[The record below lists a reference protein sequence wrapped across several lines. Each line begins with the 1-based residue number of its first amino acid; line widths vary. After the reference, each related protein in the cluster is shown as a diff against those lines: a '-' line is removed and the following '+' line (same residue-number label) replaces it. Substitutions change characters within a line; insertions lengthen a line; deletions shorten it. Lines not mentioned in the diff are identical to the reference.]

1 MKWII
6 TGVAVCLV
14 ALMAAMADAA
24 ASPSWTPESSER
36 LVKLPSSY
44 LKKAI
49 DRDFEGSELAG
60 ALADTNTKIR
70 LKTQTLAD
78 LQQAVEKAE
87 GDVKIELRHQFLAE
101 KREFIGL
108 MGERQEFNRKQ
119 VETKIKLFETL
130 LGKLDSRSAGMNP
143 AKADILKKQEAARQR
158 FENSV
163 ASIDMKLFGTAGME
177 ETRYS
182 KDYAKN
188 MTAIERL
195 VESLKSHPMNAETEL
210 DGETV
215 TKEEYLRHQI
225 ADNQATLA
233 LLDQEGTILGYM
245 AKLVALDAMALAEE
259 VETPDLADA
268 GRGSVEVSDTV
279 DFFVGR

>member
-1 MKWII
+1 MKWIL
-6 TGVAVCLV
+6 TGIAICLV
-14 ALMAAMADAA
+14 ALAAATADAA
-24 ASPSWTPESSER
+24 SSPTWTPEASER

-49 DRDFEGSELAG
+49 DRDFEGSELAT
-60 ALADTNTKIR
+60 ALSDINTQIR
-70 LKTQTLAD
+70 LKTQTLSD
-78 LQQAVEKAE
+78 LQKAVEKAE
-87 GDVKIELRHQFLAE
+87 GDVKVELRHQFLAE
-101 KREFIGL
+101 KREFIKL
-108 MGERQEFNRKQ
+108 MGERQEFSRKQ
-119 VETKIKLFETL
+119 VETKIRLFENL
-130 LGKLDSRSAGMNP
+130 LGKLDSRAAGMSP
-143 AKADILKKQEAARQR
+143 AKADILKKQESARKR
-158 FENSV
+158 FESSLASV
-163 ASIDMKLFGTAGME
+163 DMKLFGSAGME
-177 ETRYS
+177 ETRYA

-195 VESLKSHPMNAETEL
+195 VDSLKAHPMNAETEI

-215 TKEEYLRHQI
+215 TKEEYIRHQI

-245 AKLVALDAMALAEE
+245 AKLVALDAMALAEQ